1 MKKSILLTGG
11 AGYIGSI
18 LTGYLLKNDYKVTVV
33 DNFIYE
39 QNTLASFMYDEN
51 LEIIKGDIRD
61 QNLIKE
67 NMKKSDIIIPL
78 AGYVGAPLCNLKKH
92 EVEEINFKSN
102 IFLFS
107 NKSKDQIILM
117 PTTNSAYGSGKEGQI
132 FDENSD
138 LKPISSYAIE
148 KVKVEKELLSKDN
161 VISFR
166 LATVFGA
173 SPRMRLDLLVND
185 FVYRAYKDGFLVL
198 FESNFKRNYIH
209 IRDVCEVFLYSLNNF
224 DTMKN
229 QIYNVGLSDANLSKK
244 ELCEVI
250 SKYLPLVYYE
260 NNFKE
265 DPDKRNYIVSNS
277 KLEKT
282 GFLTKFSIH
291 DGIKEL
297 IKLYKGINL
306 NNFRNY

>member
-224 DTMKN
+224 DNMKN

-282 GFLTKFSIH
+282 GFLPKFSIH

-297 IKLYKGINL
+297 IKLYKGINC
-306 NNFRNY
+306 

>member
-18 LTGYLLKNDYKVTVV
+18 LTNYLLENGYVV
-33 DNFIYE
+33 RIIDNFIYE
-39 QNTLASFMYDEN
+39 QNTLASYMYNKN
-51 LEIIKGDIRD
+51 LEVIKGDIRD
-61 QNLIKE
+61 KSLIKDL
-67 NMKKSDIIIPL
+67 MKKSDIIIPL

-92 EVEEINFKSN
+92 EVEEVNFKSN
-102 IFLFS
+102 TFLFS
-107 NKSKDQIILM
+107 LKSKDQIILM
-117 PTTNSAYGSGKEGQI
+117 PTTNSAYGSGDEGEI
-132 FDENSD
+132 FDETSE
-138 LKPISSYAIE
+138 LKPISSYATE
-148 KVKVEKELLSKDN
+148 KVKLEKELLTKEN

-185 FVYRAYKDGFLVL
+185 FVYRAFKDGFLVL
-198 FESNFKRNYIH
+198 FEPNFKRNYIH
-209 IRDVCEVFLYSLNNF
+209 IRDVCEVFTYSLNNF
-224 DTMKN
+224 SKMKN

-244 ELCEVI
+244 ELCEII
-250 SKYLPLVYYE
+250 SEYLPLVYYE

-277 KLEKT
+277 KLENT
-282 GFLTKFSIH
+282 GFNAKFSIR

-297 IKLYKGINL
+297 IKLYTGINL
-306 NNFRNY
+306 SSFRNI

>member
-224 DTMKN
+224 DNMKN

-282 GFLTKFSIH
+282 GFLPKFSIH